1 MQSTFGLAAGELLAV
16 ELPPGPAWVEVVH
29 RCWHGGVPFLPLDVR
44 LGEDERRRL
53 IDRAQPA
60 ALLDATGELTF
71 FTPGEPVT
79 EDVAVVVASS
89 GTSGE
94 PRLVELPRSA
104 IEASVTGSTASLGV
118 GRADPWI
125 SCLTP
130 AHIGGLL
137 VLLRAEILEVPAVVL
152 DGFDAGAVEAAR
164 HRGAHVSLVPTLL
177 GRLLDHGGG
186 QAPGG
191 LLLVGGGALELAF
204 RTRAERGGARV
215 VQTYGLT
222 ESCGGVVYDGVPFDG
237 TSVRIGDRDRIELRG
252 PTIMEGYRNDAAATG
267 EAFDVRGWLRTGD
280 AGSIDDLGR
289 VSVHGRL
296 DDAIRTGAETVWPDE
311 VERALAD
318 HPKVRDVAVAG
329 RPHPGWGQQVVA
341 FVVPASIDAPP
352 DVEEVRSFLA
362 DRLASFK
369 APRELILVPEIPRT
383 ASGKVQRSALP
394 LT

>member
-29 RCWHGGVPFLPLDVR
+29 RCWNDGVPFLPLDVR

-60 ALLDATGELTF
+60 ALLDATGELTLF
-71 FTPGEPVT
+71 MPGEPVT
-79 EDVAVVVASS
+79 EGVAVVVASS
-89 GTSGE
+89 GTSGT
-94 PRLVELPRSA
+94 PRLVELTRSA
-104 IEASVTGSTASLGV
+104 IEASVAGSTTSLGV
-118 GRADPWI
+118 GVGDPWI

-137 VLLRAEILEVPAVVL
+137 VLLRAELLEAPAIVL
-152 DGFDAGAVEAAR
+152 GGFDARAVEAAR
-164 HRGAHVSLVPTLL
+164 QRGAHVSLVPTLV

-186 QAPGG
+186 QTPGG
-191 LLLVGGGALELAF
+191 LLLVGGAVLEQEL
-204 RTRAERGGARV
+204 RIRAERGGARV

-237 TSVRIGDRDRIELRG
+237 TSVRIGDDDRIELRG
-252 PTIMEGYRNDAAATG
+252 STTMEGYRNDAAATG
-267 EAFDVRGWLRTGD
+267 EAFDVQGWLRTGD
-280 AGSIDDLGR
+280 AGSIDDVGR
-289 VSVHGRL
+289 VHVHGRL

-318 HPKVRDVAVAG
+318 HPMVRDVAVAG
-329 RPHPGWGQQVVA
+329 RPHAGWGQQVVA
-341 FVVPASIDAPP
+341 FVVPASIEAPP
-352 DVEEVRSFLA
+352 GVAEVRTFLA
-362 DRLASFK
+362 GRLAPFK

-383 ASGKVQRSALP
+383 ASGKVRRSALP